1 MASPMADDAEPPPP
15 DDPVQVGLEQ
25 FQRAALEAIRA
36 GRAMLDAAETMLQDP
51 QAAETLVR
59 TVTDVARTATE
70 TVAGFAARGWPARS
84 TDRGDEGDSGSDD
97 DGPGSGFE
105 RISVD

>member
-1 MASPMADDAEPPPP
+1 MADDAEPPPP
-15 DDPVQVGLEQ
+15 DDPLQVGLEQ

-51 QAAETLVR
+51 RAAETLVR
-59 TVTDVARTATE
+59 SVTDVARTATE

-84 TDRGDEGDSGSDD
+84 DRGGDGDDGGPDD
-97 DGPGSGFE
+97 DGSAGGFE

>member
-1 MASPMADDAEPPPP
+1 MADDPERPAP
-15 DDPVQVGLEQ
+15 DDPLQVGLEQ

-36 GRAMLDAAETMLQDP
+36 GRVMLDAAETMLQDP
-51 QAAETLVR
+51 RAAETLVR

-70 TVAGFAARGWPARS
+70 TVAGFAARGWPARPP
-84 TDRGDEGDSGSDD
+84 DRGDDGAPDDD
-97 DGPGSGFE
+97 DGSGGGFE